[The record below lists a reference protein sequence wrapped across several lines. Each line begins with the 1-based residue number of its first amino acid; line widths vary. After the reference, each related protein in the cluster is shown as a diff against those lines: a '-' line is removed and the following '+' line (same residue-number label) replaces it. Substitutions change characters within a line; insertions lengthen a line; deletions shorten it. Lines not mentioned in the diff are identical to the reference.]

1 MDGHVDVLSH
11 RRDTIK
17 KRTQP
22 PTPHSTMA
30 KGHAGKGKAKKH
42 RTATSASGSA
52 AAGLRDAGRAA
63 RRNTAKA
70 APQHARFQVLSAH
83 RAAATTAPKVISLV
97 AAGSAADPAA
107 LAKLLLA
114 HAPEENGVV
123 DATMAIKKEKQ
134 RLTLLQPA
142 RTISAV
148 LEASK
153 AADILMLCIPADG
166 GLDPLGEQ
174 LVDALSMQGVGT
186 VVGVLQGAE
195 ALPLSRRGAARKQ
208 WSASLETR
216 FPMNSKFFSL
226 DTDPTASTL
235 MRHLLA
241 LTPRPLSW
249 RTHASYVLAHTY
261 TYTPLPASMNGKAA
275 ITAPLVTKTNKG
287 TSDEDSEDA
296 AAIAAAAAAAEV
308 EPCGT
313 LVIEGYVRGLPLSI
327 DRAIHVP
334 GVGDVLP
341 ESITILEDPLSGKR
355 GGGEEMMAVEEEMV
369 VRVGK
374 VRAWRS

>member
-1 MDGHVDVLSH
+1 MEL
-11 RRDTIK
+11 TC
-17 KRTQP
+17 
-22 PTPHSTMA
+22 
-30 KGHAGKGKAKKH
+30 
-42 RTATSASGSA
+42 TS
-52 AAGLRDAGRAA
+52 
-63 RRNTAKA
+63 
-70 APQHARFQVLSAH
+70 
-83 RAAATTAPKVISLV
+83 

-153 AADILMLCIPADG
+153 AADILMLCIPAYG

-216 FPMNSKFFSL
+216 LQEVQSELETVRSRAVAFEVRVRARRS
-226 DTDPTASTL
+226 AST
-235 MRHLLA
+235 RHRPA
-241 LTPRPLSW
+241 NHPSPRPPM
-249 RTHASYVLAHTY
+249 HARSLGDARRRHRVLR
-261 TYTPLPASMNGKAA
+261 P
-275 ITAPLVTKTNKG
+275 
-287 TSDEDSEDA
+287 
-296 AAIAAAAAAAEV
+296 
-308 EPCGT
+308 
-313 LVIEGYVRGLPLSI
+313 
-327 DRAIHVP
+327 
-334 GVGDVLP
+334 
-341 ESITILEDPLSGKR
+341 
-355 GGGEEMMAVEEEMV
+355 
-369 VRVGK
+369 
-374 VRAWRS
+374 